1 MADAQALAAAV
12 GAGMYARDPATQAL
26 GIALDAIAPG
36 AAVCRMIVRDDM
48 VQGHATC
55 HGGLIFTLADS
66 AFAYACNSRN
76 EVTVAQQA
84 SIAFLAPAREGD
96 VLIAEAREDALA
108 GRNGVYSVIVR
119 TEDQRAIAH
128 FHGLSRTVGG
138 AVLSTQEQP

>member
-1 MADAQALAAAV
+1 MTTPLPRRVAEALIAAEGTARVWGLELEEV
-12 GAGMYARDPATQAL
+12 GEGYAR
-26 GIALDAIAPG
+26 
-36 AAVCRMIVRDDM
+36 VRMLVRADM
-48 VQGHATC
+48 LNGHRTA
-55 HGGLIFTLADS
+55 HGGMIFALADS